1 MDFLTNCEKHT
12 QITVQDVPSVLDL
25 IEGIRA
31 CYKSSSSSNSSSSSS
46 SSSASSS
53 DVSLSTDL
61 GPEFLEVLVRDFAT
75 NQDWVALKRMGAL
88 SSQENNTD
96 SDNYSNSATK
106 KISTISGRA
115 SFISPPPIPSPPSN
129 HQSTVTYVDHND
141 DVNDDESGEEYEDDE
156 SDKADM
162 NSHRSSRNPNSK
174 KVKFPGSTSSS
185 TTFSRARRNGG
196 SDVELSQG
204 ALGALERVQLQMK
217 LLSAQADSLSLQA
230 DRLEAE
236 MSEESNGIDVH
247 RATVI
252 LKKRGD
258 VLKTLRG
265 KSDVLLA
272 KTTIALSR

>member
-1 MDFLTNCEKHT
+1 MDFLTNCEKLPEL
-12 QITVQDVPSVLDL
+12 TVQDVPSVIDL
-25 IEGIRA
+25 IKGIRD
-31 CYKSSSSSNSSSSSS
+31 CYKSSSNSSSS

-96 SDNYSNSATK
+96 SDNFSNSATK

-129 HQSTVTYVDHND
+129 TNHQSTVTYVDHNE
-141 DVNDDESGEEYEDDE
+141 DVNDDESGEEYEYDE

-162 NSHRSSRNPNSK
+162 NSHSSSRNPNSK

-185 TTFSRARRNGG
+185 TTFYGARRNGG

>member
-1 MDFLTNCEKHT
+1 MDFLSNENRL
-12 QITVQDVPSVLDL
+12 PSVLDL

-31 CYKSSSSSNSSSSSS
+31 CYKSSSSSSNSSSSSD
-46 SSSASSS
+46 ASQ
-53 DVSLSTDL
+53 STDL

-75 NQDWVALKRMGAL
+75 NQDWAALKRMGAL
-88 SSQENNTD
+88 SQENNTD
-96 SDNYSNSATK
+96 ADNYSNSATK
-106 KISTISGRA
+106 TISTISGRA

-129 HQSTVTYVDHND
+129 AKHQSTVTYND
-141 DVNDDESGEEYEDDE
+141 DDDENGEEYDDDE

-162 NSHRSSRNPNSK
+162 NSNSSSRNPYSM
-174 KVKFPGSTSSS
+174 KVKVPGSTSLY
-185 TTFSRARRNGG
+185 TTFSGASRNGG

-230 DRLEAE
+230 DRLESE
-236 MSEESNGIDVH
+236 MSKESNGIDVH

>member
-1 MDFLTNCEKHT
+1 MDFLSES
-12 QITVQDVPSVLDL
+12 VPSVLDL
-25 IEGIRA
+25 IEGIRD
-31 CYKSSSSSNSSSSSS
+31 CYKSSSNSSSISNSSSS

-115 SFISPPPIPSPPSN
+115 SFISPPPIPSPLSNTN
-129 HQSTVTYVDHND
+129 HQSTVTYVDRND

-156 SDKADM
+156 SDKAEM
-162 NSHRSSRNPNSK
+162 NSHSNSRNPNSK
-174 KVKFPGSTSSS
+174 KVKFPGSTSSLS
-185 TTFSRARRNGG
+185 ATFSGARRNGG

>member
-1 MDFLTNCEKHT
+1 MDFLSNENRL
-12 QITVQDVPSVLDL
+12 PSVLDL

-31 CYKSSSSSNSSSSSS
+31 CYKSSSSNSSSSSD
-46 SSSASSS
+46 ASQ
-53 DVSLSTDL
+53 STDL

-75 NQDWVALKRMGAL
+75 NQDWAALKRMGAL
-88 SSQENNTD
+88 SQENNTD
-96 SDNYSNSATK
+96 ADNFSNSATK
-106 KISTISGRA
+106 TISTISGRA
-115 SFISPPPIPSPPSN
+115 SFISPPPIPSPPFITN
-129 HQSTVTYVDHND
+129 HHSTVTYD
-141 DVNDDESGEEYEDDE
+141 DNDDENGEEYDDDE

-162 NSHRSSRNPNSK
+162 NSNSSSRNPSM
-174 KVKFPGSTSSS
+174 KVKFPGSTSLY
-185 TTFSRARRNGG
+185 TTFSGASRNGG
-196 SDVELSQG
+196 SDIELSQG

-230 DRLEAE
+230 DRLESE

-272 KTTIALSR
+272 KTTVALSR

>member
-1 MDFLTNCEKHT
+1 MDFLSNENRL
-12 QITVQDVPSVLDL
+12 PSVLDL

-31 CYKSSSSSNSSSSSS
+31 CYKSSSSNSSSNSSSSSS
-46 SSSASSS
+46 NSSSSS
-53 DVSLSTDL
+53 DASQSTDL

-75 NQDWVALKRMGAL
+75 NQDWAALKRMGAL
-88 SSQENNTD
+88 SQENNTD
-96 SDNYSNSATK
+96 AYNYSNLATK
-106 KISTISGRA
+106 TISTISGRA
-115 SFISPPPIPSPPSN
+115 SFISPPPIPSPPSITN
-129 HQSTVTYVDHND
+129 HHLTVTYD
-141 DVNDDESGEEYEDDE
+141 DIDDDENGEEYDDDE

-162 NSHRSSRNPNSK
+162 NSNSSIKNPYSK
-174 KVKFPGSTSSS
+174 KVKFPGSTSLY
-185 TTFSRARRNGG
+185 TTFSGASRNDG

-236 MSEESNGIDVH
+236 MSQESNGIDVH

>member
-1 MDFLTNCEKHT
+1 MDFLSNEKN
-12 QITVQDVPSVLDL
+12 VDGAARLPSVLDL

-31 CYKSSSSSNSSSSSS
+31 CYKSSSSS
-46 SSSASSS
+46 S
-53 DVSLSTDL
+53 DASLSTDL

-75 NQDWVALKRMGAL
+75 NQDWAALKRMGAL
-88 SSQENNTD
+88 SQENITD
-96 SDNYSNSATK
+96 TDNYSNSATK
-106 KISTISGRA
+106 TISTISGRA
-115 SFISPPPIPSPPSN
+115 SFISPPPIPPSITN
-129 HQSTVTYVDHND
+129 HQSTVTYND
-141 DVNDDESGEEYEDDE
+141 DDENGEDYDDDE

-162 NSHRSSRNPNSK
+162 NSNSSSRNPYSK
-174 KVKFPGSTSSS
+174 KVKFPGSTSLY
-185 TTFSRARRNGG
+185 TTFSGASRNDG
-196 SDVELSQG
+196 SDFELSQG

-230 DRLEAE
+230 DRLESE

-247 RATVI
+247 RATII

-272 KTTIALSR
+272 KTTVALSR